1 MIGRSRIAKAVALSV
16 MLAGMAAPAAADD
29 VKLGLLVGFTGDM
42 GPWASALNNAAIL
55 AVEEINADGGILGN
69 KVVLISEDDQ
79 SNVQG
84 AINGARKLV
93 SVDGV
98 SAIIGPES
106 DPIVSLKDFAKDSK
120 VPVISTSAGTDALDK
135 MGGTGRF
142 IYRTNAS
149 DTFLGIAQA
158 KVFLDELGVKEL
170 AVMVENSENT
180 MSAANSFIASY
191 ERFGGKVLTKVV
203 IAAGQTTYL
212 NELREISKTSPKFV
226 FLAAGQTTG
235 VSLVKQA
242 YQRGYD
248 WDWWVTTDLQN
259 PDFVAAAGI
268 DAAKGI
274 TSMVAGQLDSD
285 KSWQRFSDL
294 YEKKFGEKPEPG
306 FYQAET
312 YDAFIATALAI
323 EAGKSTSGASIDA
336 HLADVATPDGEKVY
350 SFAEGKKL
358 LAEGKTIDYEG
369 ASGSINFNEFG
380 NVAVPA
386 ARLLQVDEAGAWV
399 PVKVIDASA
408 FPPS

>member
-1 MIGRSRIAKAVALSV
+1 MKGRWNIAKAVAVGL
-16 MLAGMAAPAAADD
+16 LIAGPALPAAADD
-29 VKLGLLVGFTGDM
+29 VKLGLLIGFTGDM
-42 GPWASALNNAAIL
+42 GPWAPALNNAAML

-69 KVVLISEDDQ
+69 KVVLISEDNA

-84 AINGARKLV
+84 AIAGARKLV

-120 VPVISTSAGTDALDK
+120 VPVVSTSAGTDALDQ

-142 IYRTNAS
+142 IYRTSAS

-158 KVFLDELGVKEL
+158 KVFLDELGVTEL
-170 AVMVENSENT
+170 AVMAENSENT
-180 MSAANSFIASY
+180 MSAANSFIKSY
-191 ERFGGKVLTKVV
+191 ERFGGKVLKKVV
-203 IAAGQTTYL
+203 VAPGQTTYL
-212 NELREISKTSPKFV
+212 NELRDLASADPKFV

-235 VSLVKQA
+235 VAVVKQA
-242 YQRGYD
+242 YQRSYA
-248 WDWWVTTDLQN
+248 WKWWVTTDLQN
-259 PDFVAAAGI
+259 PDFVAAVGN

-274 TSMVAGQLDSD
+274 ESMVAGQLEAD
-285 KSWQRFSDL
+285 KSWQRFSEL

-312 YDAFIATALAI
+312 YDAFIAVALAMESAKATDGAAVDANLI
-323 EAGKSTSGASIDA
+323 DVST
-336 HLADVATPDGEKVY
+336 PEGEKVY

-358 LAEGKTIDYEG
+358 LSEGKKIDYEG
-369 ASGSINFNEFG
+369 ASGSIDFNEYG

-386 ARLLQVDEAGAWV
+386 ARLLEVDGEGNWV
-399 PVKVIDASA
+399 PVKVIDARS